1 MKDFALYDL
10 ENKQYYP
17 EGELEISHE
26 DWAFYRELDGFIPL
40 TYKVR
45 MTVAGGQL
53 AIKARVCNATT
64 WGVTYKY
71 PDNPVATLFFDQVEG
86 TFTSQKGEVRHL
98 SNGRMA
104 LSIRQWH
111 QYPSI
116 LPRELYLDDQQEG
129 EKFETL

>member
-1 MKDFALYDL
+1 MKDLALYDL
-10 ENKQYYP
+10 ENKQYCP

-26 DWAFYRELDGFIPL
+26 DWAFYWELDGFIPL

-45 MTVAGGQL
+45 MT
-53 AIKARVCNATT
+53 
-64 WGVTYKY
+64 
-71 PDNPVATLFFDQVEG
+71 
-86 TFTSQKGEVRHL
+86 
-98 SNGRMA
+98 

>member
-1 MKDFALYDL
+1 MWAGMKDFALYDL
-10 ENKQYYP
+10 ENKQYCP

-26 DWAFYRELDGFIPL
+26 DWAFYWELDGFIPL

-45 MTVAGGQL
+45 MTVASGQL

-64 WGVTYKY
+64 WGVTYKC

-86 TFTSQKGEVRHL
+86 TFTSQKGEVRHF

-104 LSIRQWH
+104 LSIRQWY

-116 LPRELYLDDQQEG
+116 LPRELYLDD
-129 EKFETL
+129 